1 MSIFSDFIGIQKDL
15 PPLVKDTQGDGYK
28 YPTLNQ
34 LLDIVLP
41 MCHSKGLGLMQ
52 VTHPVEGGVGVETV
66 LFNDKNERLSSGIL
80 AMPLTT
86 DGDGNIINV
95 GGVKRSGGVYGQFGA
110 QAYGSALSY
119 ARRYSLTAF
128 FCMKAED
135 DDGQQASQRHQKQN
149 PATPAKQD
157 GLDMAKFEKAMRGAT
172 KKEDLDRFYQAGLNK
187 ADKNQI
193 PAVNA
198 LYEELKAYFVSANE
212 DMAIRDVHEAQMEA
226 HHDDWGNRE

>member
-1 MSIFSDFIGIQKDL
+1 MTIYSDFIGIQKEL

-41 MCHSKGLGLMQ
+41 MCHDRGLGLMQ

-66 LFNDKNERLSSGIL
+66 LFNDKNERISSGVL

-110 QAYGSALSY
+110 QAYGSALTY

-128 FCMKAED
+128 FGMKAED
-135 DDGQQASQRHQKQN
+135 DDGYQASQRHQKQ
-149 PATPAKQD
+149 PAFNVFGAIDALRNAPDFQSLKAVFGDSWRQAND
-157 GLDMAKFEKAMRGAT
+157 GEKAH
-172 KKEDLDRFYQAGLNK
+172 
-187 ADKNQI
+187 
-193 PAVNA
+193 
-198 LYEELKAYFVSANE
+198 LKAVYDEIKRVFEQAE
-212 DMAIRDVHEAQMEA
+212 KE
-226 HHDDWGNRE
+226 

>member
-1 MSIFSDFIGIQKDL
+1 MTIYSDFIGIQKEL

-41 MCHSKGLGLMQ
+41 MCHDRGLGLMQ

-66 LFNDKNERLSSGIL
+66 LFNENNEHISSGIL

-110 QAYGSALSY
+110 QAYGSALTY

-128 FCMKAED
+128 FGMKAED
-135 DDGQQASQRHQKQN
+135 DDGFQASQKRMTKEE
-149 PATPAKQD
+149 AEVADVYT
-157 GLDMAKFEKAMRGAT
+157 AMTEVRT
-172 KKEDLDRFYQAGLNK
+172 
-187 ADKNQI
+187 I
-193 PAVNA
+193 
-198 LYEELKAYFVSANE
+198 EEL
-212 DMAIRDVHEAQMEA
+212 RDVTLEIMEGK
-226 HHDDWGNRE
+226 DDEKRKIFWNVALQTVRDKKWNEYEFRNLCKKGKEGR

>member
-1 MSIFSDFIGIQKDL
+1 MSIFSDYIGIQKEL

-66 LFNDKNERLSSGIL
+66 LFNDKNERISSGIL

-110 QAYGSALSY
+110 QAYGSALTY

-128 FCMKAED
+128 FGMKAED
-135 DDGQQASQRHQKQN
+135 DDGFQASQKRMTKDE
-149 PATPAKQD
+149 AEVADVYT
-157 GLDMAKFEKAMRGAT
+157 AMTEVRT
-172 KKEDLDRFYQAGLNK
+172 
-187 ADKNQI
+187 I
-193 PAVNA
+193 
-198 LYEELKAYFVSANE
+198 EEL
-212 DMAIRDVHEAQMEA
+212 RDVTLEIMEGKDNKKRKIFWDIA
-226 HHDDWGNRE
+226 LKTVRDKRWNEYEFRNLCKKAKEGR

>member
-1 MSIFSDFIGIQKDL
+1 MTIYSDFIGIQKEL

-41 MCHSKGLGLMQ
+41 MCHDRGLGLMQ

-66 LFNDKNERLSSGIL
+66 LFNGKNDRISSGIL

-110 QAYGSALSY
+110 QAYGSALTY

-128 FCMKAED
+128 FGMKAED
-135 DDGQQASQRHQKQN
+135 DDGYQASQRHQKQPEFN
-149 PATPAKQD
+149 VFGAIDALRNAPDFQSLKAVFGDSWRQAND
-157 GLDMAKFEKAMRGAT
+157 EEKA
-172 KKEDLDRFYQAGLNK
+172 Q
-187 ADKNQI
+187 
-193 PAVNA
+193 
-198 LYEELKAYFVSANE
+198 LKAVY
-212 DMAIRDVHEAQMEA
+212 
-226 HHDDWGNRE
+226 DDIKRVFEQAEKE

>member
-1 MSIFSDFIGIQKDL
+1 MTIFSDFIGIQKEL

-34 LLDIVLP
+34 LLDIVMP

-66 LFNDKNERLSSGIL
+66 LFNEENERISSGIL

-110 QAYGSALSY
+110 QAYGSALTY

-128 FCMKAED
+128 FGMKAED
-135 DDGQQASQRHQKQN
+135 DDGFQASQKRMTKEE
-149 PATPAKQD
+149 AEVADVYT
-157 GLDMAKFEKAMRGAT
+157 AMTEVRT
-172 KKEDLDRFYQAGLNK
+172 
-187 ADKNQI
+187 I
-193 PAVNA
+193 
-198 LYEELKAYFVSANE
+198 EEL
-212 DMAIRDVHEAQMEA
+212 RDVTLEIMEGKDKEKQRIFWNIALHVVRDKKWSEDVFKNMCREARKQ
-226 HHDDWGNRE
+226 

>member
-1 MSIFSDFIGIQKDL
+1 MTIFSDFIGIQKEL

-66 LFNDKNERLSSGIL
+66 LFNDKNERISSGVL

-110 QAYGSALSY
+110 QAYGSALTY

-128 FCMKAED
+128 FGMKAED
-135 DDGQQASQRHQKQN
+135 DDGFQASQKRMTKEE
-149 PATPAKQD
+149 AEVADVYT
-157 GLDMAKFEKAMRGAT
+157 AMTEVRT
-172 KKEDLDRFYQAGLNK
+172 
-187 ADKNQI
+187 I
-193 PAVNA
+193 
-198 LYEELKAYFVSANE
+198 EELRDVTLEIMEGKDDEKRKIFWNIALQTVRDKRWNE
-212 DMAIRDVHEAQMEA
+212 DGFRNLCKKAKEGR
-226 HHDDWGNRE
+226 

>member
-1 MSIFSDFIGIQKDL
+1 MTIYSDFIAIQQKL

-52 VTHPVEGGVGVETV
+52 VTHPVDGGVGVETV
-66 LFNDKNERLSSGIL
+66 LFNDKNERISSGVL

-110 QAYGSALSY
+110 QAYGSALTY

-128 FCMKAED
+128 FGMKAED
-135 DDGQQASQRHQKQN
+135 DDGFQASQKRMTKEE
-149 PATPAKQD
+149 AEVADVYT
-157 GLDMAKFEKAMRGAT
+157 AMTEVRT
-172 KKEDLDRFYQAGLNK
+172 
-187 ADKNQI
+187 I
-193 PAVNA
+193 
-198 LYEELKAYFVSANE
+198 EELRDVTLEIMEGKDNEKRKIFWNIALQIVRDKRWNE
-212 DMAIRDVHEAQMEA
+212 DEFRNLCKKAKEGRL
-226 HHDDWGNRE
+226 

>member
-1 MSIFSDFIGIQKDL
+1 MTIFSDFIGIQQKL

-66 LFNDKNERLSSGIL
+66 LFNDKNERISSGVL

-110 QAYGSALSY
+110 QAYGSALTY

-128 FCMKAED
+128 FGMKAED
-135 DDGQQASQRHQKQN
+135 DDGYQASQRHQKQ
-149 PATPAKQD
+149 PQKS
-157 GLDMAKFEKAMRGAT
+157 
-172 KKEDLDRFYQAGLNK
+172 ED
-187 ADKNQI
+187 
-193 PAVNA
+193 
-198 LYEELKAYFVSANE
+198 ELKLESEKTDVYNAMSAVLNLDELRDVTLEIMDGKDKEKQRIFWNIALQVVRDKGWNEDEFKKICKEANE
-212 DMAIRDVHEAQMEA
+212 R
-226 HHDDWGNRE
+226 R

>member
-1 MSIFSDFIGIQKDL
+1 MTIYSDFIGIQKEL

-41 MCHSKGLGLMQ
+41 MCHDRGLGLMQ
-52 VTHPVEGGVGVETV
+52 VTHPIEGGVGVETV
-66 LFNDKNERLSSGIL
+66 LFNENNERISSGIL

-110 QAYGSALSY
+110 QAYGSALTY

-128 FCMKAED
+128 FGMKAED
-135 DDGQQASQRHQKQN
+135 DDGFQASQKRMTKEE
-149 PATPAKQD
+149 AEVADVYT
-157 GLDMAKFEKAMRGAT
+157 AMTEVRT
-172 KKEDLDRFYQAGLNK
+172 
-187 ADKNQI
+187 I
-193 PAVNA
+193 
-198 LYEELKAYFVSANE
+198 EELRDVTLEIMEGKDDKKRKIFWNIALQTVRGKKWNE
-212 DMAIRDVHEAQMEA
+212 DEFRNLCKKDKE
-226 HHDDWGNRE
+226 GR

>member
-1 MSIFSDFIGIQKDL
+1 MTIYSDFIGIQKEL

-41 MCHSKGLGLMQ
+41 MCHDRGLGLMQ
-52 VTHPVEGGVGVETV
+52 VTHPIEGGVGVETV
-66 LFNDKNERLSSGIL
+66 LFNDKNEHISSGIL

-110 QAYGSALSY
+110 QAYGSALTY

-128 FCMKAED
+128 FGMKAED
-135 DDGQQASQRHQKQN
+135 DDGFQASQKRMTKEE
-149 PATPAKQD
+149 AEVADVYT
-157 GLDMAKFEKAMRGAT
+157 AMTEVRT
-172 KKEDLDRFYQAGLNK
+172 
-187 ADKNQI
+187 I
-193 PAVNA
+193 
-198 LYEELKAYFVSANE
+198 EEL
-212 DMAIRDVHEAQMEA
+212 RDVTLEIMEGKDKEKQRIFWNIALHVVRDKKWSEDVFKNMCREARKQ
-226 HHDDWGNRE
+226 

>member
-1 MSIFSDFIGIQKDL
+1 MSIFSDFIDIQKRL

-41 MCHSKGLGLMQ
+41 MCHDHGLGLSQ

-66 LFNDKNERLSSGIL
+66 LFNEKNERISSGIL

-110 QAYGSALSY
+110 QAYGSALTY

-128 FCMKAED
+128 FGMKAED
-135 DDGQQASQRHQKQN
+135 DDGYQASQKRFNVQQVV
-149 PATPAKQD
+149 A
-157 GLDMAKFEKAMRGAT
+157 AMRDAKDMNTLKGIFGTAWKQAT
-172 KKEDLDRFYQAGLNK
+172 AEEKEYLKVTYD
-187 ADKNQI
+187 
-193 PAVNA
+193 
-198 LYEELKAYFVSANE
+198 ELKAIFEQAE
-212 DMAIRDVHEAQMEA
+212 KE
-226 HHDDWGNRE
+226 

>member
-1 MSIFSDFIGIQKDL
+1 MTIYSDFIAIQQKL

-41 MCHSKGLGLMQ
+41 MCHDRGLGLMQ

-66 LFNDKNERLSSGIL
+66 LFNDKNERISSGVL

-110 QAYGSALSY
+110 QAYGSALTY

-128 FCMKAED
+128 FGMKAED
-135 DDGQQASQRHQKQN
+135 DDGYQASQRHQKQ
-149 PATPAKQD
+149 PQKSED
-157 GLDMAKFEKAMRGAT
+157 ELKLESEKTDVYNAM
-172 KKEDLDRFYQAGLNK
+172 KDVLS
-187 ADKNQI
+187 I
-193 PAVNA
+193 
-198 LYEELKAYFVSANE
+198 EEL
-212 DMAIRDVHEAQMEA
+212 RDVTLKIMDGKDKEKQKIFWNIALQVVRNKKWNESNFSKMCVEAK
-226 HHDDWGNRE
+226 GKK

>member
-1 MSIFSDFIGIQKDL
+1 MTIYSDFIAIQKEL

-41 MCHSKGLGLMQ
+41 MCHDRGLGLMQ
-52 VTHPVEGGVGVETV
+52 VTHPIEGGVGVETV
-66 LFNDKNERLSSGIL
+66 LFNDKNERISSGVL

-110 QAYGSALSY
+110 QAYGSALTY

-128 FCMKAED
+128 FGMKAED
-135 DDGQQASQRHQKQN
+135 DDGYQASQRHQKQ
-149 PATPAKQD
+149 PQKSED
-157 GLDMAKFEKAMRGAT
+157 KLKLESEKTDVYNAM
-172 KKEDLDRFYQAGLNK
+172 KDVMS
-187 ADKNQI
+187 I
-193 PAVNA
+193 
-198 LYEELKAYFVSANE
+198 EELKDVTLEIMDGKDKEKQRIFWNVALQTVRGKKWNE
-212 DMAIRDVHEAQMEA
+212 DEFRNLCKKDKE
-226 HHDDWGNRE
+226 GR

>member
-1 MSIFSDFIGIQKDL
+1 MSIFSDFIGIQKEL

-66 LFNDKNERLSSGIL
+66 LFNDKNERISSGVL

-95 GGVKRSGGVYGQFGA
+95 GGKKKQGGVYGQFGA
-110 QAYGSALSY
+110 QAYGSALTY
-119 ARRYSLTAF
+119 ARRYSLTALF
-128 FCMKAED
+128 GMKAED
-135 DDGQQASQRHQKQN
+135 DDGYQASQRHQKQ
-149 PATPAKQD
+149 PAFNVFGAIDALRNAPDFQSLKAVFGDSWRQAND
-157 GLDMAKFEKAMRGAT
+157 EEKA
-172 KKEDLDRFYQAGLNK
+172 Q
-187 ADKNQI
+187 
-193 PAVNA
+193 
-198 LYEELKAYFVSANE
+198 LKAVY
-212 DMAIRDVHEAQMEA
+212 
-226 HHDDWGNRE
+226 DDIKRVFEQAEKE

>member
-1 MSIFSDFIGIQKDL
+1 MTIYSDFIAIQQKL

-41 MCHSKGLGLMQ
+41 MCHDRGLGLMQ
-52 VTHPVEGGVGVETV
+52 VTHPIEGGVGVETV
-66 LFNDKNERLSSGIL
+66 LFDGNNERISSGIL

-110 QAYGSALSY
+110 QAYGSALTY

-128 FCMKAED
+128 FGMRAED
-135 DDGQQASQRHQKQN
+135 DDGYQASQRHQKQ
-149 PATPAKQD
+149 PAFNVFGAIDALRNAPDFQSLKAVFGDSWRQAND
-157 GLDMAKFEKAMRGAT
+157 EEKA
-172 KKEDLDRFYQAGLNK
+172 Q
-187 ADKNQI
+187 
-193 PAVNA
+193 
-198 LYEELKAYFVSANE
+198 LKAVY
-212 DMAIRDVHEAQMEA
+212 
-226 HHDDWGNRE
+226 DDIKRVLEQAEKE

>member
-1 MSIFSDFIGIQKDL
+1 MTIYSDFIGIQKEL

-41 MCHSKGLGLMQ
+41 MCHDRGLGLMQ

-66 LFNDKNERLSSGIL
+66 LFNENNERISSGIL

-110 QAYGSALSY
+110 QAYGSALTY

-128 FCMKAED
+128 FGMKAED
-135 DDGQQASQRHQKQN
+135 DDGFQASQKRMTKEE
-149 PATPAKQD
+149 AEVADVYT
-157 GLDMAKFEKAMRGAT
+157 AMT
-172 KKEDLDRFYQAGLNK
+172 
-187 ADKNQI
+187 
-193 PAVNA
+193 AVRTI
-198 LYEELKAYFVSANE
+198 EEL
-212 DMAIRDVHEAQMEA
+212 RDVTLEIMEGKDDKKRKIFWKVALQTVKDKKWSEDVFKNMCREARKQ
-226 HHDDWGNRE
+226 

>member
-1 MSIFSDFIGIQKDL
+1 MTIFSDFIGIQKEL

-66 LFNDKNERLSSGIL
+66 LFNDKNERISSGIL

-110 QAYGSALSY
+110 QAYGSALTY

-128 FCMKAED
+128 FGMKAED
-135 DDGQQASQRHQKQN
+135 DDGYQASQRHQKH
-149 PATPAKQD
+149 PAFNVQQAVS
-157 GLDMAKFEKAMRGAT
+157 AMRDAKDMDTLKSIFGTAW
-172 KKEDLDRFYQAGLNK
+172 KQASKEEKEYLKVTYD
-187 ADKNQI
+187 
-193 PAVNA
+193 
-198 LYEELKAYFVSANE
+198 ELKAIFEQAE
-212 DMAIRDVHEAQMEA
+212 KE
-226 HHDDWGNRE
+226 

>member
-1 MSIFSDFIGIQKDL
+1 MTIYGDFIAIQQKL

-41 MCHSKGLGLMQ
+41 MCHDRGLGLMQ

-66 LFNDKNERLSSGIL
+66 LFNDKNERISSGVL

-110 QAYGSALSY
+110 QAYGSALTY

-128 FCMKAED
+128 FGMKAED
-135 DDGQQASQRHQKQN
+135 DDGFQASQRHQKQ
-149 PATPAKQD
+149 PAFNVFGAIDALRNAPDFKSLKAVFVDSWRQANDK
-157 GLDMAKFEKAMRGAT
+157 EKAQLKAVYDDIKRILEQA
-172 KKEDLDRFYQAGLNK
+172 KKE
-187 ADKNQI
+187 
-193 PAVNA
+193 
-198 LYEELKAYFVSANE
+198 
-212 DMAIRDVHEAQMEA
+212 
-226 HHDDWGNRE
+226 

>member
-1 MSIFSDFIGIQKDL
+1 MSIFSDFIGIQKEL

-66 LFNDKNERLSSGIL
+66 LFNDKNERISSGVL

-110 QAYGSALSY
+110 QAYGSALTY

-128 FCMKAED
+128 FGMKAED
-135 DDGQQASQRHQKQN
+135 DDGFQASQRHQKQPEFN
-149 PATPAKQD
+149 VFGAIDALRNAPDFQSLKSVFGYSWRHAND
-157 GLDMAKFEKAMRGAT
+157 EEKAQIKAVYDDIKRVFEQT
-172 KKEDLDRFYQAGLNK
+172 EKE
-187 ADKNQI
+187 
-193 PAVNA
+193 
-198 LYEELKAYFVSANE
+198 
-212 DMAIRDVHEAQMEA
+212 
-226 HHDDWGNRE
+226 

>member
-1 MSIFSDFIGIQKDL
+1 MTIYSDFIAIQQKL

-52 VTHPVEGGVGVETV
+52 VTHPVEGGVGIETV
-66 LFNDKNERLSSGIL
+66 LFNDKNERISSGVL

-95 GGVKRSGGVYGQFGA
+95 GGKKRQGGVYGQFGA
-110 QAYGSALSY
+110 QAYGSALTY

-128 FCMKAED
+128 FGMKAED
-135 DDGQQASQRHQKQN
+135 DDGYQASQRHQKQ
-149 PATPAKQD
+149 PQKSED
-157 GLDMAKFEKAMRGAT
+157 ELKLESEKTDVYNAM
-172 KKEDLDRFYQAGLNK
+172 KDVMS
-187 ADKNQI
+187 I
-193 PAVNA
+193 
-198 LYEELKAYFVSANE
+198 EELKDVTLEIMDGKDKEKRKIFWNVALQTVRGKKWSE
-212 DMAIRDVHEAQMEA
+212 DVFKNMCREARKQ
-226 HHDDWGNRE
+226 

>member
-1 MSIFSDFIGIQKDL
+1 MTIFSDFIGIQKEL

-66 LFNDKNERLSSGIL
+66 LFNDKNERISSGVL

-95 GGVKRSGGVYGQFGA
+95 GGKKKQGGVYGQFGA
-110 QAYGSALSY
+110 QAYGSALTY

-128 FCMKAED
+128 FGMKAED
-135 DDGQQASQRHQKQN
+135 DDGYQASQKRFNVQQVV
-149 PATPAKQD
+149 A
-157 GLDMAKFEKAMRGAT
+157 AMRDAKDMNTLKGIFGTAWKQAT
-172 KKEDLDRFYQAGLNK
+172 AEEKEYLKVTYD
-187 ADKNQI
+187 
-193 PAVNA
+193 
-198 LYEELKAYFVSANE
+198 ELKRIFE
-212 DMAIRDVHEAQMEA
+212 EAEK
-226 HHDDWGNRE
+226 E

>member
-1 MSIFSDFIGIQKDL
+1 MTIFSDFIGIQKEL

-66 LFNDKNERLSSGIL
+66 LFNDKNERISSGVL

-95 GGVKRSGGVYGQFGA
+95 GGKKKQGGVYGQFGA
-110 QAYGSALSY
+110 QAYGSALTY

-128 FCMKAED
+128 FGMKAED
-135 DDGQQASQRHQKQN
+135 DDGFQASQRHQKQSAFN
-149 PATPAKQD
+149 VFGAIDALRNAPDFQSLKAVFGDSWRQAND
-157 GLDMAKFEKAMRGAT
+157 EEKA
-172 KKEDLDRFYQAGLNK
+172 Q
-187 ADKNQI
+187 
-193 PAVNA
+193 
-198 LYEELKAYFVSANE
+198 LKAVY
-212 DMAIRDVHEAQMEA
+212 
-226 HHDDWGNRE
+226 DDIKRVFEQAEKE